1 MFVVSLP
8 AWLLLAKVY
17 GLYSRDEERAD
28 HSTADEVFAVF
39 NMLAVGTLG
48 FYAIAYLFPGLAAI
62 PLGKIL
68 TFLAFAIPLVVL
80 GRAAARAICRQTD
93 AYTQNTLIL
102 GAGVIGQRVARKL
115 LSHPEYGVNVVGFVD
130 EHPRD
135 RDEQLGDLT
144 VLGHTS
150 ELPQI
155 VRDYDVE
162 RVIVAF
168 WQDPDP
174 FTLGLVRDLNE
185 LDVQVDIVPRLFE
198 VIGPETTI
206 HAAEGLPLMGLA
218 PARLGRGALAPET
231 DGGPRSARS
240 SASSSSRRSSPW
252 RRSRSSSTR
261 PGPSSSGRRGSASTT
276 ASSRSSSSAP
286 WPPTPTGARTRSR
299 T

>member
-1 MFVVSLP
+1 M
-8 AWLLLAKVY
+8 
-17 GLYSRDEERAD
+17 
-28 HSTADEVFAVF
+28 
-39 NMLAVGTLG
+39 
-48 FYAIAYLFPGLAAI
+48 
-62 PLGKIL
+62 
-68 TFLAFAIPLVVL
+68 
-80 GRAAARAICRQTD
+80 
-93 AYTQNTLIL
+93 
-102 GAGVIGQRVARKL
+102 IGQRVARKL
-115 LSHPEYGVNVVGFVD
+115 LHHPEYGVNVVGFVD

-168 WQDPDP
+168 WRDPDP

-218 PARLGRGALAPET
+218 PARLGRGALALKRT
-231 DGGPRSARS
+231 VDLVGSLFGLVIL
-240 SASSSSRRSSPW
+240 SPFFALAALAIKLD
-252 RRSRSSSTR
+252 SKGSGVLPPDACR
-261 PGPSSSGRRGSASTT
+261 PA
-276 ASSRSSSSAP
+276 
-286 WPPTPTGARTRSR
+286 
-299 T
+299 